1 MAEMPIQVN
10 GVLWNKVWKRGEP
23 VVLYGMA
30 SIVGL
35 EIGGGPIM
43 PPDQGGGGGEP
54 GIPTFPIAGYPDF
67 PYPSQPIYRPGYPG
81 GSPPPNLRPPEQP
94 PEGPA
99 DENGFIKPPPEGGGW
114 AYHEDYGWMY
124 SPGGQSA
131 GPKSQQQG
139 SG

>member
-1 MAEMPIQVN
+1 MAEVPIQIN
-10 GVLWNKVWKRGEP
+10 GILWNKVWKRGEP

-35 EIGGGPIM
+35 EVGGGPIM
-43 PPDQGGGGGEP
+43 PPEGGGGEP

-81 GSPPPNLRPPEQP
+81 GSPPPNLPGGRPPEQP

-114 AYHEDYGWMY
+114 AFHEQYGWMY
-124 SPGGQSA
+124 KPQEGQA
-131 GPKSQQQG
+131 GPKR
-139 SG
+139 